1 MNLLKQAALILAF
14 YVLAGVLLIIF
25 NMYPCYECSYKR
37 ITYFCFII
45 VHALLL
51 YFSFRLVKRTSKI
64 YLIFTLPLALWSCII
79 LLVNILWLIAPFVRY
94 Q

>member
-1 MNLLKQAALILAF
+1 MILIKQAVLILGA
-14 YVLAGVLLIIF
+14 YVLAGLLLIIF

-37 ITYFCFII
+37 VTYLCFII

-51 YFSFRLVKRTSKI
+51 FISFRLVKRTSKL
-64 YLIFTLPLALWSCII
+64 YLIFTLPLALWCCVIF
-79 LLVNILWLIAPFVRY
+79 LVNILWLIAPFVRY

>member
-1 MNLLKQAALILAF
+1 MVLLKQAALILAI
-14 YVLAGVLLIIF
+14 YVLAGLLLIIF

-37 ITYFCFII
+37 LTYLCFMV
-45 VHALLL
+45 VHAFLL
-51 YFSFRLVKRTSKI
+51 FVSFRLVKRTSKI

-79 LLVNILWLIAPFVRY
+79 VLVNILWLIAPFVRY

>member
-25 NMYPCYECSYKR
+25 NMYPCFECSYKR

-51 YFSFRLVKRTSKI
+51 YFSFRIVKRTSKI

>member
-64 YLIFTLPLALWSCII
+64 YLIYTLPLALWSCII